1 MIAQFTAKTTN
12 SERAIY
18 FLSLMSCSI
27 NKLKSQMFF
36 TCKNLMF
43 SELKWK
49 KKYFAPGNGGKEGG
63 LAPRNL
69 QNEIAGA

>member
-1 MIAQFTAKTTN
+1 
-12 SERAIY
+12 
-18 FLSLMSCSI
+18 
-27 NKLKSQMFF
+27 
-36 TCKNLMF
+36 MF

-49 KKYFAPGNGGKEGG
+49 KKNFAPGNGGKEGG